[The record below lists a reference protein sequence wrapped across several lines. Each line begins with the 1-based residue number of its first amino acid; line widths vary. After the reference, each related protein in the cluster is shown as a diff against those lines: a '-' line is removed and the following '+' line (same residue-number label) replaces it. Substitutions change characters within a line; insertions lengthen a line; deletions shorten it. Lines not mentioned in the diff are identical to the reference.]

1 MRLEPLEERD
11 RLSTVARLVD
21 LKWRSSNIA
30 ALFNPLDNEGI
41 VIQPAFFAVFVF
53 DSFSPRPGLCSTGP
67 RSASDKAFQ
76 RFDLSARKGIL
87 TTR

>member
-53 DSFSPRPGLCSTGP
+53 DSFFASPGSLLNR
-67 RSASDKAFQ
+67 AAF
-76 RFDLSARKGIL
+76 RLR
-87 TTR
+87 